1 MGRRLVGDFE
11 GNGLL
16 DMGPALRMHC
26 LGTIDMDAPGPAP
39 SGREEFYYGPA
50 VPYDFDWDRM
60 PVPDEATRQLLANPT
75 SLDIADGVRSLQDA
89 DMTVFH
95 NGVDYDYIAAEMC
108 YPWFKRPA
116 KAWDSYV
123 MAKVVWPVDILADP
137 DFKRAKAAINPMPM
151 NLVKRHSLKAW
162 GWRLGDHKA
171 DYEGDFHKYPEPRDR
186 PAKAG
191 DERFDRRW
199 DEWNGFMAAYMMQD
213 NRPCLKLWN
222 LIEDRVGWNPEVK
235 CSVVWPERVFE
246 VEHEVARIIKR
257 QELHGVHFNVPKAQR
272 LAADLTNE
280 LAKIEKQ
287 LVATFGSWW
296 ATSPVVTPAASRK
309 VKLTYLPDVTRP
321 RFGAKGQ
328 PLAPYVGPPVCEYSP
343 DAPYTPIEWTTF
355 QPSSR
360 DHLGQRLQALYGWK
374 PKMFG
379 KNGKPTVDE
388 GTLEEIPEAVMPKDV
403 RKLLINY
410 FVVAK
415 TLGTLAKGQKA
426 WLNLVDDNG
435 FIHGGMDT
443 AGAITGRC
451 THKNPNL
458 SGVPAVMKV
467 KDVHEDGT
475 KYERVAY
482 GLEGRYGFECKE
494 LFEADPGWEF
504 TDCDAS
510 SLELI
515 DLGHFLYPLDGGK
528 FSARVCDPNRDPH
541 QEHADLADMT
551 RSDAKTATY
560 LKVYGGGAYK
570 LSLALTVGDDTE
582 VVELLGYRGLP
593 MLLSNLVKR
602 FDQTFV
608 DKLDDNQR
616 ARIAKARIILNKF
629 DKNIEGLKALS
640 DDVSKVAE
648 RGWLKG
654 LDGRRVYVRKAYAAL
669 NTLLQSAGAET
680 CKLWL
685 VLIHQEL
692 ERRGWVYG
700 KDFKQ
705 VLFVHDALSFT
716 HRPGLGPELLE
727 VAFAQI
733 KVAGRMLGLR
743 GEYRAAGKTDKDWA
757 RTH

>member
-16 DMGPALRMHC
+16 DMGPALKMHC
-26 LGTIDMDAPGPAP
+26 LGTIDMDAPGPFP
-39 SGREEFYYGPA
+39 SACEEFYYGPA

-60 PVPDEATRQLLANPT
+60 PVPDEATRRLLANPT
-75 SLDIADGVRSLQDA
+75 SLDIADGVRTLMDA

-95 NGVDYDYIAAEMC
+95 NGCDYDYIAAEMV
-108 YPWFKRPA
+108 YPWFKRCP

-123 MAKVVWPVDILADP
+123 MAKVVWPVDILAEP
-137 DFKRAKAAINPMPM
+137 DFKRAYAKLMPM

-162 GWRLGDHKA
+162 GYRLGENKA

-191 DERFDRRW
+191 DERWDKRW

-213 NRPCLKLWN
+213 NRPCLKLWK
-222 LIEDRVGWNPEVK
+222 LIEDRVGWNPEVP
-235 CSVVWPERVFE
+235 CSVVWPEQVFD

-272 LAADLTNE
+272 LAADLSNQ
-280 LAKIEKQ
+280 LAAIEKQ

-296 ATSPVVTPAASRK
+296 AASPVVTPAAKRS
-309 VKLTYLPDVTRP
+309 VKRTDLPDIVRK
-321 RFGAKGQ
+321 RYGAKGQ
-328 PLAPYVGPPVCEYSP
+328 ELAPYVGPPQCEYSP

-388 GTLEEIPEAVMPKDV
+388 GTLEEIPEAVMPKEI
-403 RKLLINY
+403 RRLLIDY
-410 FVVAK
+410 FVVMK

-443 AGAITGRC
+443 SGAITGRG

-458 SGVPAVMKV
+458 SGVPAVLKI
-467 KDVHEDGT
+467 KITKEDGT
-475 KYERVAY
+475 KEEVVAHRID
-482 GLEGRYGFECKE
+482 GRFGYECKE

-504 TDCDAS
+504 TDMDAS

-515 DLGHFLYPLDGGK
+515 DLGHYLTPLDGGK
-528 FSARVCDPNRDPH
+528 FSARVCDASRDAH
-541 QEHADLADMT
+541 QENADIADMT
-551 RSDAKTATY
+551 RADAKTAIY
-560 LKVYGGGAYK
+560 LFVYGGGAYK
-570 LSLALTVGDDTE
+570 LSLSLSVEDDIE

-593 MLLSNLVKR
+593 MLLSNLVRR
-602 FDQTFV
+602 FDQSFV
-608 DKLDDNQR
+608 DKLDDSQK
-616 ARIAKARIILNKF
+616 ARIAKARIIIVKF
-629 DKNIEGLKALS
+629 EKNIEGLKQLK
-640 DDVSKVAE
+640 DDISKVAE

-654 LDGRRVYVRKAYAAL
+654 MDGRRVYVRKAYSAL
-669 NTLLQSAGAET
+669 NTLLQSAGAQT
-680 CKLWL
+680 CKLWMVL
-685 VLIHQEL
+685 VHREL
-692 ERRGWVYG
+692 GRRGWVYG
-700 KDFKQ
+700 KDYKQ
-705 VLFVHDALSFT
+705 VLWVHDALSFT

-727 VAFAQI
+727 VGLSCL
-733 KVAGRMLGLR
+733 KEAGVMLGLR
-743 GEYRAAGKTDKDWA
+743 GEYRGAGKTANNWA
-757 RTH
+757 ETH